1 MANKE
6 ITRYYMINCI
16 DKRFKSGTNNWKV
29 RETELATYITI
40 LQHEKCIITDIKLI
54 EEGK

>member
-54 EEGK
+54 EDGK